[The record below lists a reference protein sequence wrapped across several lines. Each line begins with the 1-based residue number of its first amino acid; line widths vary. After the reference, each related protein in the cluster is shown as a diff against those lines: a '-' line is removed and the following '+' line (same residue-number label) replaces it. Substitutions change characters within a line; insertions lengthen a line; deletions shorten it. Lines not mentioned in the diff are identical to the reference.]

1 MAYFGG
7 TVSAKP
13 WSKIDARFVL
23 LFLLSFAGISAS
35 VLIAHNLL
43 QAPAS
48 PRPPQPLSAI
58 SPLARPNMTL
68 TLVATK
74 EITAGTKLLPSMFKL
89 ESRELGDSEQG
100 AIKDPDEI
108 VGRYA
113 RVDIVR
119 NTPVIRSALTANTT
133 PQDIGERIPTGHR
146 AVAIPV
152 NALTGVEGWVRPGAH
167 VDVVWSTEREKQFV
181 VVTIVENAKVL
192 SVERSLDTDQ
202 PATIGTTSTPN
213 HITLVVPSLDAQ
225 KIQLAKSSGSLS
237 LSLRGVEDQV
247 GSETSL
253 LTSENLL
260 LRRSARDEVK
270 GKVVM
275 DGTEYGFVRGELVP
289 MSQLDEGSA
298 YH

>member
-23 LFLLSFAGISAS
+23 LFLLSFAGIAAS

-43 QAPAS
+43 QPPTS
-48 PRPPQPLSAI
+48 PRPPQALSSI
-58 SPLARPNMTL
+58 SSITRPNTTL
-68 TLVATK
+68 ALVATK
-74 EITAGTKLLPSMFKL
+74 EISAGTKLLPSMFKL
-89 ESRELGDSEQG
+89 ESRELVDSDQG
-100 AIKDPDEI
+100 AIKDPDEV

-113 RVDIVR
+113 RVDITR
-119 NTPVIRSALTANTT
+119 NTPIIRSALTANTT
-133 PQDIGERIPTGHR
+133 PPDIGERIPTGHR

-202 PATIGTTSTPN
+202 PTSLVQTSNPN

-247 GSETSL
+247 EGETSL

-270 GKVVM
+270 GKVVL
-275 DGTEYGFVRGELVP
+275 DGTEYGFVHGELVP
-289 MSQLDEGSA
+289 MSELDKGSA